1 MHSSLLLGE
10 ASAPR
15 RFPSAPHRS
24 RPACVGAPPSV
35 HLGARRKL
43 AAKTARSNNHIARHL
58 ALLNDF
64 WLADN
69 ICRAK
74 RHFGKSG
81 AKTTRA
87 LLFVYAWTTYAS
99 TQSLKP
105 LHDVP
110 HTPRSRRW

>member
-35 HLGARRKL
+35 HLEL
-43 AAKTARSNNHIARHL
+43 AANSLPRRRSNNHIARHL

-87 LLFVYAWTTYAS
+87 LNSSFTRGRL
-99 TQSLKP
+99 TQARSL
-105 LHDVP
+105 
-110 HTPRSRRW
+110 